1 MNSTAFASVRQGQE
15 KGAENPVNRN
25 EAGVPMRTGK
35 MKKEGGGNENKNTV
49 PPTGGTVFLLTAPGM
64 ATILFFLTTNYTG
77 KAGNA
82 CAEQQHGGWLG
93 NGGSIL

>member
-1 MNSTAFASVRQGQE
+1 MVNSTAFASVRQGQE

-35 MKKEGGGNENKNTV
+35 MKKEGGGNENKKTV
-49 PPTGGTVFLLTAPGM
+49 PPTGGTVF
-64 ATILFFLTTNYTG
+64 TIKGYRRRLFFLFTAT
-77 KAGNA
+77 KAGQAGKA

-93 NGGSIL
+93 NGGSIF